1 MQKFIEGKTYA
12 YNEAPDFLLEKA
24 PELLAEIH
32 EGLRDFEELP
42 EGIGESF
49 FKNRRPEQM
58 AQSFHNS
65 LQIAIANGDDDNAK
79 DIRNILEIIGRFP
92 DYHFDVSKFTFLAV
106 CDFFGQYYQSMT
118 RNRSIYLEQAQLSA
132 KMLRWFDKHIEE
144 LNIRLKK
151 LAETM

>member
-1 MQKFIEGKTYA
+1 MKKGKLNAYDIENAG
-12 YNEAPDFLLEKA
+12 NL
-24 PELLAEIH
+24 
-32 EGLRDFEELP
+32 
-42 EGIGESF
+42 F
-49 FKNRRPEQM
+49 F
-58 AQSFHNS
+58 
-65 LQIAIANGDDDNAK
+65 
-79 DIRNILEIIGRFP
+79 
-92 DYHFDVSKFTFLAV
+92 YFLAV